1 MEGLA
6 IGIIIL
12 LVVTIVVIS
21 TMFYHQSNH
30 MLKLQEKAAEAE
42 NKRQEISNFL
52 TRFSA
57 GIKGEEGFSGA
68 MNAAAI
74 HIGEQTDSE
83 SVAIYLMEDS
93 KLRGVS
99 VYGSYPLVRTANKLV
114 FTRRRHLLE
123 TLRQE
128 LIAPGDGFLGGIV
141 ISRLAEQVPCG
152 AKDERFKSYPEFRNL
167 KGIMA
172 VPMLRDG
179 ALVGVICAVGN
190 RLRPSQPF
198 SENQF
203 ERLQLLTSQVLMVH
217 NLVMAYGEISRRDR
231 IDQELELA
239 RKLQQSLLPKSNPN
253 WGKFAIHAY
262 SRSAKEVN
270 GDFYD
275 FIRIDDDR
283 MLVVIA
289 DACGKGIPACMLTAM
304 TRSVGR
310 SLIDNFTTLHDFL
323 CKLSDKLNRDTDAD
337 RFITVGCCLLNKKDM
352 LLEFARAGHT
362 DLVTFVHNHIR
373 IMSPRGTA
381 VGVLPA
387 RLFKADTICIALEPG
402 TTVMMYSD
410 GFTEAT
416 NAEGKE
422 FGQERLVST
431 FEQACTECNTLEEIV
446 GKISKQII
454 DYEESQADDQTLVLI
469 RRDD

>member
-6 IGIIIL
+6 LGAIIL
-12 LVVTIVVIS
+12 LVTAVVVLAALLH
-21 TMFYHQSNH
+21 HQSVHAFN
-30 MLKLQEKAAEAE
+30 LQNALEESDS
-42 NKRQEISNFL
+42 RRREISNFL
-52 TRFSA
+52 NRFSA
-57 GIKGEEGFSGA
+57 GIKGDEGFFGA

-83 SVAIYLMEDS
+83 SVAIYIMEGS
-93 KLRGVS
+93 ELRCVS
-99 VYGSYPLVRTANKLV
+99 VYGTYPLVRTANKLV

-123 TLRQE
+123 TLRGE
-128 LIAPGDGFLGGIV
+128 KIAPGDGFLGGII

-152 AKDERFKSYPEFRNL
+152 ADDERFRSYPECSNL
-167 KGIMA
+167 AGIMA

-179 ALVGVICAVGN
+179 SIIGVICAVGN
-190 RLRPSQPF
+190 RNRPSKPF

-203 ERLQLLTSQVLMVH
+203 ERLKLLAPQVLMVH

-239 RKLQQSLLPKSNPN
+239 RLLQQSLLPKSNPD
-253 WGKFAIHAY
+253 WGEFSIRAY

-275 FIRIDDDR
+275 FIRIDEDR

-304 TRSVGR
+304 TRSVAR

-337 RFITVGCCLLNKKDM
+337 RFITLGCCLLNKKDM

-373 IMSPRGTA
+373 IMSPRGA
-381 VGVLPA
+381 ALGILPA
-387 RLFKADTICIALEPG
+387 RLVKFDTICIAIEPG

-410 GFTEAT
+410 GFTEAIDT
-416 NAEGKE
+416 EGKE
-422 FGQERLVST
+422 FGQDQLVET
-431 FEQACTECNTLEEIV
+431 FENACSGKNSLEEVVDIMARR
-446 GKISKQII
+446 II
-454 DYEESQADDQTLVLI
+454 DYEESQSDDQTLVLI
-469 RRDD
+469 RRN

>member
-6 IGIIIL
+6 LTAIL
-12 LVVTIVVIS
+12 LLFAAVLILTALLCR
-21 TMFYHQSNH
+21 QSDRTFN
-30 MLKLQEKAAEAE
+30 LRNALEESE
-42 NKRQEISNFL
+42 SRRREISNFL

-57 GIKGEEGFSGA
+57 GIKGEEGFFGA

-83 SVAIYLMEDS
+83 SVAIYIMEGS
-93 KLRGVS
+93 ELRGVS
-99 VYGSYPLVRTANKLV
+99 VYGTYPLVHSANKLV

-123 TLRQE
+123 TLRGE
-128 LIAPGDGFLGGIV
+128 TIAPGEGFLGGIV

-152 AKDERFKSYPEFRNL
+152 AEDERFSSYPEFRNL
-167 KGIMA
+167 GGIMA

-190 RLRPSQPF
+190 RQRPGFPF
-198 SENQF
+198 SAGQF
-203 ERLQLLTSQVLMVH
+203 ERLKLLTPQVLMVH

-239 RKLQQSLLPKSNPN
+239 RLLQQSLLPKSNPS
-253 WGKFAIHAY
+253 WGEFSIRAY

-275 FIRIDDDR
+275 FIKIDEDR

-304 TRSVGR
+304 TRSVAR

-337 RFITVGCCLLNKKDM
+337 RFITLGCCLIDKKNM

-373 IMSPRGTA
+373 IMSPRGA
-381 VGVLPA
+381 ALGILPA
-387 RLFKADTICIALEPG
+387 RLVKFDTICIALEPG

-410 GFTEAT
+410 GFTEAVD
-416 NAEGKE
+416 AEGNE
-422 FGQERLVST
+422 FGQERLIAA
-431 FEQACTECNTLEEIV
+431 FEDACSGKNSLEDIV
-446 GKISKQII
+446 KIISRTII
-454 DYEESQADDQTLVLI
+454 EYEESQSDDQTLVLI
-469 RRDD
+469 RRD

>member
-6 IGIIIL
+6 LGAIIL
-12 LVVTIVVIS
+12 LVTAVVVLAALLL
-21 TMFYHQSNH
+21 HQSVHAFN
-30 MLKLQEKAAEAE
+30 LQNALEESDS
-42 NKRQEISNFL
+42 RRREISNFL
-52 TRFSA
+52 NRFSA
-57 GIKGEEGFSGA
+57 GIKGDEGFFGA

-83 SVAIYLMEDS
+83 SVAIYIMEGS
-93 KLRGVS
+93 ELRCVS
-99 VYGSYPLVRTANKLV
+99 VYGTYPLVRTANKLV

-123 TLRQE
+123 TLRGE
-128 LIAPGDGFLGGIV
+128 KIAPGDGFLGGII

-152 AKDERFKSYPEFRNL
+152 ADDERFRSYPECRNL
-167 KGIMA
+167 AGIMA

-179 ALVGVICAVGN
+179 AIIGVICAVGN
-190 RLRPSQPF
+190 RNRPSKPF

-203 ERLQLLTSQVLMVH
+203 ERLKLLAPQVLMVH

-239 RKLQQSLLPKSNPN
+239 RLLQQSLLPKSNPD
-253 WGKFAIHAY
+253 WGEFSIRAY

-275 FIRIDDDR
+275 FIRIDEDR

-337 RFITVGCCLLNKKDM
+337 RFITLGCCLLNKKDM

-373 IMSPRGTA
+373 IMSPRGA
-381 VGVLPA
+381 ALGILPA
-387 RLFKADTICIALEPG
+387 RLVKFDTICIAIEPG

-410 GFTEAT
+410 GFTEAI

-422 FGQERLVST
+422 FGQDQLVET
-431 FEQACTECNTLEEIV
+431 FENACSGKNSLEEVVDIMARR
-446 GKISKQII
+446 II
-454 DYEESQADDQTLVLI
+454 DYEESQSDDQTLVLI
-469 RRDD
+469 RRN

>member
-1 MEGLA
+1 MEEVA
-6 IGIIIL
+6 IAASIL
-12 LVVTIVVIS
+12 LFLTVLVLAALL
-21 TMFYHQSNH
+21 YRQSDRTFG
-30 MLKLQEKAAEAE
+30 LRKALEE
-42 NKRQEISNFL
+42 SESRRREISNFL

-57 GIKGEEGFSGA
+57 GIKGEEGFFGA

-83 SVAIYLMEDS
+83 SVAIYIMEGS
-93 KLRGVS
+93 VLKGVS
-99 VYGSYPLVRTANKLV
+99 VYGTYPLVHTANKLV

-123 TLRQE
+123 TLRRE
-128 LIAPGDGFLGGIV
+128 NITAGEGFLGGII
-141 ISRLAEQVPCG
+141 ISRLAEAIPCG
-152 AKDERFKSYPEFRNL
+152 AADDRFSSYPEYRNL
-167 KGIMA
+167 GGIMA

-190 RLRPSQPF
+190 RHQPGKPF
-198 SENQF
+198 SVSQF
-203 ERLQLLTSQVLMVH
+203 ERLKLLAPQVLMVH
-217 NLVMAYGEISRRDR
+217 NLVVAYGEISRRDR

-239 RKLQQSLLPKSNPN
+239 RLLQQSLLPKNNPS
-253 WGKFAIHAY
+253 WGDFSIRAY

-283 MLVVIA
+283 MLVMIA

-304 TRSVGR
+304 TRSVAR

-337 RFITVGCCLLNKKDM
+337 RFITLGCCLLDKKNM

-373 IMSPRGTA
+373 IMSPRGA
-381 VGVLPA
+381 ALGILPA
-387 RLFKADTICIALEPG
+387 RLVKFDTICIAIEPG

-410 GFTEAT
+410 GFTEAID
-416 NAEGKE
+416 AEGNE
-422 FGQERLVST
+422 FGQEQLVAT
-431 FEQACTECNTLEEIV
+431 FESACSGPGSLDDV
-446 GKISKQII
+446 VKAISRRII
-454 DYEESQADDQTLVLI
+454 EYEDSQADDQTLVLI
-469 RRDD
+469 RRD

>member
-1 MEGLA
+1 MEELA
-6 IGIIIL
+6 IAAIIL
-12 LVVTIVVIS
+12 LFAAVSVLAALL
-21 TMFYHQSNH
+21 YRQSDRTFSLRNA
-30 MLKLQEKAAEAE
+30 LEESE
-42 NKRQEISNFL
+42 SRRREISNFL

-57 GIKGEEGFSGA
+57 GIKGEEGFFGA

-83 SVAIYLMEDS
+83 SVAIYIMDGSE
-93 KLRGVS
+93 LRGVS
-99 VYGSYPLVRTANKLV
+99 VYGTYPLVHTANKLV

-123 TLRQE
+123 TLRRE
-128 LIAPGDGFLGGIV
+128 TIAPGEGFLGGIV
-141 ISRLAEQVPCG
+141 ISRLAELVPSG
-152 AKDERFKSYPEFRNL
+152 AQDERFRSYPEFSNL
-167 KGIMA
+167 GGIMA

-190 RLRPSQPF
+190 RQHPGRPFTPQ
-198 SENQF
+198 QF
-203 ERLQLLTSQVLMVH
+203 ERLKLLAPQVLMVH
-217 NLVMAYGEISRRDR
+217 NLVVAYGEISRRDR

-239 RKLQQSLLPKSNPN
+239 RLLQQSLLPKSNPT
-253 WGKFAIHAY
+253 WGEFSIHAY

-275 FIRIDDDR
+275 FIKIDDDR

-304 TRSVGR
+304 TRSVAR

-337 RFITVGCCLLNKKDM
+337 RFITLGCCLLDKKNM

-373 IMSPRGTA
+373 IMSPRGA
-381 VGVLPA
+381 ALGILPA
-387 RLFKADTICIALEPG
+387 RLVKFDTICIAIEPG

-410 GFTEAT
+410 GFTEAID
-416 NAEGKE
+416 AEGNE
-422 FGQERLVST
+422 FGQDQLVDT
-431 FEQACTECNTLEEIV
+431 FESACSGKNTLEEVVKVIANR
-446 GKISKQII
+446 II
-454 DYEESQADDQTLVLI
+454 DYEESQSDDQTLVLI
-469 RRDD
+469 RRD

>member
-6 IGIIIL
+6 IGIIVL
-12 LVVTIVVIS
+12 LVVTIVVLS
-21 TMFYHQSNH
+21 TMLYHQSNH
-30 MLKLQEKAAEAE
+30 ILVLQKKGAEAD

-57 GIKGEEGFSGA
+57 AIKGEEGFSGA
-68 MNAAAI
+68 MDAAAI

-83 SVAIYLMEDS
+83 SVAIYLMEGS
-93 KLRGVS
+93 VLRGAS
-99 VYGSYPLVRTANKLV
+99 VYGSYPLVHASNKLV

-128 LIAPGDGFLGGIV
+128 TIVPGNGFLGGIM
-141 ISRLAEQVPCG
+141 ISRLPEQVPCG
-152 AKDERFKSYPEFRNL
+152 ARDERFSSYPEFRNL

-172 VPMLRDG
+172 VPMFRDG
-179 ALVGVICAVGN
+179 TLVGLLCAVGN

-198 SENQF
+198 SEDQF

-217 NLVMAYGEISRRDR
+217 NLVTAYGEISRRDR
-231 IDQELELA
+231 IDQELALA
-239 RKLQQSLLPKSNPN
+239 RRLQQSLLPKGNPN
-253 WGKFAIHAY
+253 WGDFAIHAY

-275 FIRIDDDR
+275 FVRIDDDR

-304 TRSVGR
+304 TRSVAR
-310 SLIDNFTTLHDFL
+310 SLIDNFTTLQDFL
-323 CKLSDKLNRDTDAD
+323 RKLSDKLHRDTDAD
-337 RFITVGCCLLNKKDM
+337 RFITLGCCLLNKKDM

-381 VGVLPA
+381 VGMLPGK
-387 RLFKADTICIALEPG
+387 LFKSDTICIALEPG

-410 GFTEAT
+410 GFTEAID
-416 NAEGKE
+416 AEGKE
-422 FGQERLVST
+422 FGQERLVAT
-431 FEQACTECNTLEEIV
+431 FEQACTECNTLQEIV
-446 GKISKQII
+446 ERISKQVI

-469 RRDD
+469 RRDE

>member
-1 MEGLA
+1 MEEIAIAASILFFLTGLVLA
-6 IGIIIL
+6 AL
-12 LVVTIVVIS
+12 L
-21 TMFYHQSNH
+21 YRQSNRTFS
-30 MLKLQEKAAEAE
+30 LRKALEE
-42 NKRQEISNFL
+42 SESRRREISNFL

-57 GIKGEEGFSGA
+57 GIKGEEGFFGA

-83 SVAIYLMEDS
+83 SVAIYIMDGSE
-93 KLRGVS
+93 LRGVS
-99 VYGSYPLVRTANKLV
+99 VYGTYPLVHTSNKLV

-123 TLRQE
+123 TLRRE
-128 LIAPGDGFLGGIV
+128 TISPGTGFLGGIV

-152 AKDERFKSYPEFRNL
+152 AEDERFNSYPEFRNL
-167 KGIMA
+167 GGIMA

-190 RLRPSQPF
+190 RQHPGRPF
-198 SENQF
+198 SAAQF
-203 ERLQLLTSQVLMVH
+203 ERLKLLAPQVLMVH
-217 NLVMAYGEISRRDR
+217 NLVVAYGEISRRDR

-239 RKLQQSLLPKSNPN
+239 RLLQQSLLPKSNPS
-253 WGKFAIHAY
+253 WGDFSIRAY

-283 MLVVIA
+283 MLVIIA

-304 TRSVGR
+304 TRSVAR

-337 RFITVGCCLLNKKDM
+337 RFITLGCCLLDKKNM
-352 LLEFARAGHT
+352 LLECARAGHT

-373 IMSPRGTA
+373 IMSPRGA
-381 VGVLPA
+381 ALGILPA
-387 RLFKADTICIALEPG
+387 RLVKFDTICIAIEPG

-410 GFTEAT
+410 GFTEAV
-416 NAEGKE
+416 NAEGVE
-422 FGQERLVST
+422 FGQEQLVEA
-431 FEQACTECNTLEEIV
+431 FENACSSRSSIDDAV
-446 GKISKQII
+446 KMISRRII
-454 DYEESQADDQTLVLI
+454 DYEESQSDDQTLVLI
-469 RRDD
+469 RRD

>member
-1 MEGLA
+1 MEEFA
-6 IGIIIL
+6 IAAIVL
-12 LVVTIVVIS
+12 LLIVVLVLAALL
-21 TMFYHQSNH
+21 YRQSDRTFSLRNA
-30 MLKLQEKAAEAE
+30 LEESE
-42 NKRQEISNFL
+42 SRRREISNFL

-57 GIKGEEGFSGA
+57 GIKGEEGFFGA

-83 SVAIYLMEDS
+83 SVAIYIMDGSE
-93 KLRGVS
+93 LRGVS
-99 VYGSYPLVRTANKLV
+99 VYGTYPLVHTANKLV

-123 TLRQE
+123 TLRRE
-128 LIAPGDGFLGGIV
+128 TIAPGEGFLGGII

-152 AKDERFKSYPEFRNL
+152 ARDERFKSYPEFSNL
-167 KGIMA
+167 GGVMA

-190 RLRPSQPF
+190 RQHPGRPF
-198 SENQF
+198 SANQF
-203 ERLQLLTSQVLMVH
+203 ERLKLLAPQVLMVH

-239 RKLQQSLLPKSNPN
+239 RVLQQSLLPKSNPT
-253 WGKFAIHAY
+253 WGDFSIHAY

-275 FIRIDDDR
+275 FIKIDDDR

-304 TRSVGR
+304 TRSVAR

-337 RFITVGCCLLNKKDM
+337 RFITLGCCLLDKKNM

-373 IMSPRGTA
+373 IMSPRGA
-381 VGVLPA
+381 ALGILPA
-387 RLFKADTICIALEPG
+387 RLVKFDTICIAIEPG

-410 GFTEAT
+410 GFTEAID
-416 NAEGKE
+416 AEGIE
-422 FGQERLVST
+422 FGQDRLVT
-431 FEQACTECNTLEEIV
+431 AFEEACSSKNTLEDV
-446 GKISKQII
+446 VKVISRTII
-454 DYEESQADDQTLVLI
+454 EYEESQSDDQTLVLI
-469 RRDD
+469 RRD

>member
-6 IGIIIL
+6 IGIIVL
-12 LVVTIVVIS
+12 LAVMLVVMA
-21 TMFYHQSNH
+21 TMLYHQSNH
-30 MLKLQEKAAEAE
+30 ILELQKKGAEAD

-68 MNAAAI
+68 MDAAAS

-83 SVAIYLMEDS
+83 SVAIYLMEDG

-114 FTRRRHLLE
+114 FTRRHLLE

-203 ERLQLLTSQVLMVH
+203 ERLQLLTSRVLMVH
-217 NLVMAYGEISRRDR
+217 NLVTAYGEISRRDR

-239 RKLQQSLLPKSNPN
+239 RKLQQSLLPKGNPN

-275 FIRIDDDR
+275 FVRIDDDR

-304 TRSVGR
+304 TRSVAR
-310 SLIDNFTTLHDFL
+310 SLIDNFTTLQDFL
-323 CKLSDKLNRDTDAD
+323 RTLSDKLHRDTDAD
-337 RFITVGCCLLNKKDM
+337 RFITLGCCLLNKKDM

-362 DLVTFVHNHIR
+362 DLVTFIHNHIR

-381 VGVLPA
+381 VGMLPGK
-387 RLFKADTICIALEPG
+387 LFKSDTICIALEPG

-422 FGQERLVST
+422 FGQERLVQT
-431 FEQACTECNTLEEIV
+431 FEQACTECDTLEEIV
-446 GKISKQII
+446 KRISKKVIE
-454 DYEESQADDQTLVLI
+454 YEESQADDQTLVLI
-469 RRDD
+469 RRDE

>member
-6 IGIIIL
+6 IAAIL
-12 LVVTIVVIS
+12 LLFAAVLILTALL
-21 TMFYHQSNH
+21 YRQSDRTFSLRNA
-30 MLKLQEKAAEAE
+30 LEESE
-42 NKRQEISNFL
+42 SRRREISNFL

-57 GIKGEEGFSGA
+57 GIKGEEGFVGA

-74 HIGEQTDSE
+74 HVGEQTDSE
-83 SVAIYLMEDS
+83 SVAIYIMDGSE
-93 KLRGVS
+93 LRGVS
-99 VYGSYPLVRTANKLV
+99 VYGTYPLVHTANKLV

-123 TLRQE
+123 TLRGE
-128 LIAPGDGFLGGIV
+128 TIAPGEGFLGGII

-152 AKDERFKSYPEFRNL
+152 AEDERFRSYPEFTHL
-167 KGIMA
+167 GGIMA

-190 RLRPSQPF
+190 RQKPGEPF
-198 SENQF
+198 SASQF
-203 ERLQLLTSQVLMVH
+203 ERLKLLTPQVLMVH

-239 RKLQQSLLPKSNPN
+239 RLLQQSLLPKSNPT
-253 WGKFAIHAY
+253 WGEFSIHAH
-262 SRSAKEVN
+262 SRSAREVN

-275 FIRIDDDR
+275 FIQIDDDR
-283 MLVVIA
+283 MLVIIA

-304 TRSVGR
+304 TRSVAR

-323 CKLSDKLNRDTDAD
+323 CKLSNKLNRDTDAD
-337 RFITVGCCLLNKKDM
+337 RFITLGCCLLDKKNM

-373 IMSPRGTA
+373 IMSPRGA
-381 VGVLPA
+381 ALGILPA
-387 RLFKADTICIALEPG
+387 RLVKFDTICIAIEPG

-410 GFTEAT
+410 GFTEAID
-416 NAEGKE
+416 AEGNE
-422 FGQERLVST
+422 FGQERLIAA
-431 FEQACTECNTLEEIV
+431 FEDACSGKTSLEDMV
-446 GKISKQII
+446 KVISRKII
-454 DYEESQADDQTLVLI
+454 DYEESQSDDQTIVLI
-469 RRDD
+469 RRD